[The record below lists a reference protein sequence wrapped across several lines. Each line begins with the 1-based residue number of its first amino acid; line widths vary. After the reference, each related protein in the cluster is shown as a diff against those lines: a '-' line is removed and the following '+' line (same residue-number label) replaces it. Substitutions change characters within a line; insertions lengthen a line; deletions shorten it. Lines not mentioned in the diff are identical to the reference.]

1 MSTFIIGPSYDFIF
15 SIAFL
20 QISPLHL
27 NDLIS
32 VILGFG
38 HFSHLEVHDMV
49 KV

>member
-1 MSTFIIGPSYDFIF
+1 MSTCIIGLRHDFIF
-15 SIAFL
+15 FIAFL

-27 NDLIS
+27 NVLIR

-38 HFSHLEVHDMV
+38 HFSHFDVHDMV